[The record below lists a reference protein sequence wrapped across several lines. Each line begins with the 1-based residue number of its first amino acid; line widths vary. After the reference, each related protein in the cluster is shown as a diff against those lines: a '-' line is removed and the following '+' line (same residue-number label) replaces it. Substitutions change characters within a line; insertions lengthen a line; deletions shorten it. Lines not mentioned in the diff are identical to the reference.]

1 MIASCRSGA
10 EANACNPKLAG
21 RLYRMKI
28 KRLGDIGMVYGYAER
43 RSRGRLMAGTPQQGL
58 LSRVFDNIAE
68 QSKDIDSRAS
78 TLDGTP

>member
-1 MIASCRSGA
+1 
-10 EANACNPKLAG
+10 
-21 RLYRMKI
+21 
-28 KRLGDIGMVYGYAER
+28 
-43 RSRGRLMAGTPQQGL
+43 MAGTPQQVL